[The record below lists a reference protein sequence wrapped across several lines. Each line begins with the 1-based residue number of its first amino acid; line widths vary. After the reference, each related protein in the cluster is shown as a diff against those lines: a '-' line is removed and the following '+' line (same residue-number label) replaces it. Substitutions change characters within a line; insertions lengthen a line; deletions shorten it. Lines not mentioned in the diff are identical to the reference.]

1 MAKRPDKIT
10 DFKNDVYFK
19 YLLAD
24 DQDPQCVYMLKLL
37 IEGITHI
44 KCDSVKVLN
53 PNINPQNVKD
63 KDMILDVRVKTD
75 IGENFDIE
83 MQNGK
88 FSTAN
93 YNRFQSYGAN
103 NIVIQTQAGD
113 KNYSRI
119 RQTFQ
124 LIFIND
130 IDKDNLRLIDTYKS
144 RNEEGKVEKNNL
156 ITRSYI
162 QIPMI
167 DVIVREKGIENLTPL
182 ELAIYI
188 FKNGIDND
196 IMKVKE
202 QEVVK
207 IMKEKMDK
215 FNEDEELR
223 LAAYNRQ
230 LNIMAH
236 EQEKEEARQEGRM
249 DKIIDFIQT
258 RYGVVEEHWLRS
270 LNEKQLESINNIIF
284 KEETYEI
291 FKQKVEAV

>member
-53 PNINPQNVKD
+53 PNINLQNVKD